1 VYHTVPWQFVAER
14 ALSQDLTAPGL
25 LGYVLSPTWTVLIV
39 LGAAIA
45 LVNDL
50 PAMLLAVS
58 RLMFAWAEDGVFPKA
73 VSRVHERWHTP
84 TVALMLSGLMAS
96 AAILGSHFAGDFFLG
111 VDILVTS
118 MLVNFMVMCMAVL
131 WLPRINP
138 GIAADVT
145 VVPNRRLQVPLAV
158 AGIALLL
165 VFLVVHVRKDLT
177 AELDAWYF
185 HSTPLWLIVLG
196 IASLIYAR
204 ELSRLKKSGVDTHQL
219 FRTLPPE

>member
-1 VYHTVPWQFVAER
+1 
-14 ALSQDLTAPGL
+14 
-25 LGYVLSPTWTVLIV
+25 
-39 LGAAIA
+39 
-45 LVNDL
+45 
-50 PAMLLAVS
+50 
-58 RLMFAWAEDGVFPKA
+58 
-73 VSRVHERWHTP
+73 
-84 TVALMLSGLMAS
+84 
-96 AAILGSHFAGDFFLG
+96 
-111 VDILVTS
+111 
-118 MLVNFMVMCMAVL
+118 MAVL